1 MQVLCKGTQFEA
13 DFHCEV
19 CGQGF
24 ALFWERA
31 TREERAQAIQEIQET
46 MRRHHLASPAAD
58 AHPQSGFLVPEWNG
72 PIAFSGAAI
81 LGNAP
86 AWAL

>member
-1 MQVLCKGTQFEA
+1 MQVLCKGTEIEP
-13 DFHCEV
+13 DFHCQV

-31 TREERAQAIQEIQET
+31 TREERARAMEEIQET
-46 MRRHHLASPAAD
+46 MRRHHLASPDAD

-72 PIAFSGAAI
+72 LIAFSGAAI
-81 LGNAP
+81 RGNAP

>member
-1 MQVLCKGTQFEA
+1 MQVLCKGTQVEA
-13 DFHCEV
+13 EIHCAV

-31 TREERAQAIQEIQET
+31 TREERAQALEEIQKT
-46 MRRHHLASPAAD
+46 MQRHHQLSPDAD
-58 AHPQSGFLVPEWNG
+58 AHPQTGFLVPEWNG

>member
-1 MQVLCKGTQFEA
+1 MQVLCKGTKVEA
-13 DFHCEV
+13 DFHCDV

-24 ALFWERA
+24 ALFWERT
-31 TREERAQAIQEIQET
+31 TREERAQALQEIQET
-46 MRRHHLASPAAD
+46 MRRHHLHSSDAD

-72 PIAFSGAAI
+72 PIASSGAAI

-86 AWAL
+86 SWAL